1 MHLLMWI
8 AFHSPRQPCHPGV
21 GAIIVAALFI
31 GVLPV
36 DAAYAQQSKIDPV
49 IRGQVTDET
58 TGRGIPHVYIE
69 LLDSRSRVR
78 GSAATDTMGMFV
90 LEGAITGT
98 FRLRA
103 TRIGYATT
111 VTPRWWTESGEMLTV
126 TVRLHPDA
134 VLLAPLEITARSRSE
149 SPMLAN
155 FYHRVDRAA
164 GGTFITREEI
174 ERRGPN
180 QVTDLLLEV
189 PGVQLLSSGRG
200 NQRMVTMSRAL
211 GCPAQIYVDGRHMNL
226 RGEVISIDEIVMP
239 NSVEGIEIYRG
250 LGTVPAEFLSPR
262 AKCGVIAIWTRR
274 GG

>member
-1 MHLLMWI
+1 MQFLMWL
-8 AFHSPRQPCHPGV
+8 ASLSPGQRRHPRA
-21 GAIIVAALFI
+21 GAIIAVVLFV
-31 GVLPV
+31 GVLPAE
-36 DAAYAQQSKIDPV
+36 AAHAQQNKIDPV
-49 IRGQVTDET
+49 IRGQVMDET
-58 TGRGIPHVYIE
+58 TGLGIPHVYVE

-78 GSAATDTMGMFV
+78 GSAVTDTIGTFV
-90 LEGAITGT
+90 LERAITGT

-103 TRIGYATT
+103 TRIGYART
-111 VTPRWWTESGEMLTV
+111 VTPRWWTESGDVLTV

-134 VLLAPLEITARSRSE
+134 VLLAPLEIRARSRSE

-155 FYHRVDRAA
+155 FYRRLDRAV

-174 ERRGPN
+174 ERRQPS

-189 PGVQLLSSGRG
+189 PGVHLLSSGRG
-200 NQRMVTMSRAL
+200 DQRVVTLSRAP

-226 RGEVISIDEIVMP
+226 RGEVISIDEVMMP

-250 LGTVPAEFLSPR
+250 LGTVPAEFLSPQ
-262 AKCGVIAIWTRR
+262 AKCGVVALWTRR